1 MSAAFSDSFIRNIKT
16 TGRYTDAATQGLNLQ
31 VKVNGG
37 KYWAMRYLFQD
48 KRYDLSIGSYP
59 NVSLKEA
66 PYPGDSRPCTTK
78 RRTSPRA
85 KLEAATHA

>member
-37 KYWAMRYLFQD
+37 KYWAMRYLFQ
-48 KRYDLSIGSYP
+48 STP
-59 NVSLKEA
+59 VS
-66 PYPGDSRPCTTK
+66 
-78 RRTSPRA
+78 
-85 KLEAATHA
+85 AAAIISFQVVS